1 MHKGLLFAHL
11 VSAAVWLGC
20 ILTEA
25 VFERVLLA
33 GDRSS
38 HRALADLHVRVDLL
52 VELPTL
58 LLVLGTGLVMAIGSF
73 PEAAWFRTML
83 ASGAGAIGL
92 NLFCIWLVI
101 ERRSAAAV
109 QAWPRFAR
117 LDHLQHK
124 AGAGVLLLVLV
135 AFLAGAYGSMA
146 H

>member
-11 VSAAVWLGC
+11 VFGAIWLGC

-38 HRALADLHVRVDLL
+38 QRALADLHVRVDLL
-52 VELPTL
+52 VELPAL
-58 LLVLGTGLVMAIGSF
+58 LLVLGTGSMMAIESF
-73 PEAAWFRTML
+73 PETTWFRTML
-83 ASGAGAIGL
+83 ACGAGAVGL

-109 QAWPRFAR
+109 QAWSRFAR

-124 AGAGVLLLVLV
+124 AGAGVLLLVLA
-135 AFLAGAYGSMA
+135 AFLAGGLGCMA
-146 H
+146 R